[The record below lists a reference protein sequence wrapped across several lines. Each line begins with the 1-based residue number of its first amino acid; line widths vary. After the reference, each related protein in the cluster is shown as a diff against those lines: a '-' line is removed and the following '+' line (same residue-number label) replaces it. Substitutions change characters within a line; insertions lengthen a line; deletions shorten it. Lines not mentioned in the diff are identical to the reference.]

1 MSNEPIPN
9 LSPTEVA
16 RELLQRVRAVQEITG
31 TKTLL
36 PTKQSRKLI
45 HAASLPDDFL
55 EAVAVA
61 IDAYEKLA
69 LISDVTAAEIRE
81 LIAYSRANRPVVD
94 ELRLAATSL
103 LQDILTRRAHVGQ
116 QALKVYQIVQG
127 LNRPNDKAMLVPHIT
142 AMRRAL
148 GKAKRKAAPPEQ
160 PVPPAPVTPVTK

>member
-1 MSNEPIPN
+1 MANEPIPN
-9 LSPTEVA
+9 VSPTEVA

-31 TKTLL
+31 TKRLL

-61 IDAYEKLA
+61 IEAYEHLA
-69 LISDVTAAEIRE
+69 LVSEVSAAEIRE

-94 ELRLAATSL
+94 ELRLAGTSL
-103 LQDILTRRAHVGQ
+103 LHDIMTRRAHVGQ
-116 QALKVYQIVQG
+116 QALKVYNVAQG

-148 GKAKRKAAPPEQ
+148 GKAKRKAAPPEEPTQ
-160 PVPPAPVTPVTK
+160 PITPVTK